1 MSDAIISDV
10 EWTTLIT
17 AANTDG
23 ELHRLA
29 TTDDFLFSLLIA
41 DKQWCQK
48 SWTKAYIYINNN
60 MNKMNNS

>member
-48 SWTKAYIYINNN
+48 SIYLY
-60 MNKMNNS
+60 K